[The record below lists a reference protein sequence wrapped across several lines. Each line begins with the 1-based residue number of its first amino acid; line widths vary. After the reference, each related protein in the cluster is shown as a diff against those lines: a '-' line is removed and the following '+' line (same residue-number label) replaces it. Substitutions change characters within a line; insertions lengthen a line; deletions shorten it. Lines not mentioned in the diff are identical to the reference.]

1 MNPSADALLAGEPA
15 ESSIAPTAIPA
26 AVAALDLEREQHEF
40 HGPMDVVKGLLMWDE
55 TTEERVRKNLS
66 QPAKPA
72 ESMPL
77 PSQTPAANRPR

>member
-1 MNPSADALLAGEPA
+1 MNPPAEALLAGEPA
-15 ESSIAPTAIPA
+15 ESSVAPVAIPA

-66 QPAKPA
+66 PPA
-72 ESMPL
+72 EPAASVPL
-77 PSQTPAANRPR
+77 PSQTTAANRPR